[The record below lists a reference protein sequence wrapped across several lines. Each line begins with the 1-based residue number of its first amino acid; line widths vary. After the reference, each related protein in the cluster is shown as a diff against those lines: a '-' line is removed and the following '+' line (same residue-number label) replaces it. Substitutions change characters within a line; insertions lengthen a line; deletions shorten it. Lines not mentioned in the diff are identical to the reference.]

1 VLRQAGLVTPAQY
14 TAPASMPHSRRRETL
29 VHGLVAEAL
38 WRRR

>member
-1 VLRQAGLVTPAQY
+1 VPAGLITPEQY
-14 TAPASMPHSRRRETL
+14 TAPMAMPHGSRRGTL